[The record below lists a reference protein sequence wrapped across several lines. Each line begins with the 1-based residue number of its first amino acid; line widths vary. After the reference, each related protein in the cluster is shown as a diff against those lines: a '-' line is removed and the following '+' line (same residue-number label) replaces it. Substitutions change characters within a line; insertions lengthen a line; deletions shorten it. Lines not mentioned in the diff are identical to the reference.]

1 MNTTKRM
8 LLLVGLMTAGLT
20 LAACANEGDSGDSV
34 TSTIP
39 ASTVTTTTT
48 PAPSTTTTAPGL
60 LPFSQ
65 DSMNPGQPEP
75 YSFVSSSGV
84 EIEYLLYVPEGYEDG
99 AWPLILSLHGFLG
112 HVDATLELVRTQ
124 NPLTW
129 IDPSVEFPFVVVAP
143 LGPSGLW
150 SQYHEPMDE
159 LFDVLGEAMSL
170 DPEARFLTGL
180 SAGAI
185 GTWQWALARPDQFAG
200 IATIAGGA
208 SMSQEV
214 VVPEDICRLVDLPI
228 WVAHSEADEET
239 PIDTAAAIVAELE
252 ECGSTVVRFTVY
264 EDLGHI
270 ESLNTAYAGPDLYE
284 WMLEQVP

>member
-1 MNTTKRM
+1 MK
-8 LLLVGLMTAGLT
+8 
-20 LAACANEGDSGDSV
+20 
-34 TSTIP
+34 
-39 ASTVTTTTT
+39 
-48 PAPSTTTTAPGL
+48 
-60 LPFSQ
+60 
-65 DSMNPGQPEP
+65 PGQQEA

-84 EIEYLLYVPEGYEDG
+84 EIEYLLFVPEGYEDG
-99 AWPLILSLHGFLG
+99 ALPSILFLHGFLG
-112 HVDATLELVRTQ
+112 HVDPTLELVRAQ

-129 IDPSVEFPFVVVAP
+129 IDLSVEFPFVVVAP

-180 SAGAI
+180 SAGTI

-200 IATIAGGA
+200 IAPIAGGG
-208 SMSQEV
+208 SMSGGV

-228 WVAHSEADEET
+228 WIAHSEADEEV
-239 PIDTAAAIVAELE
+239 PMDSDAATVAELE
-252 ECGSTVVRFTVY
+252 ECGSTVVRFTAY

-270 ESLNTAYAGPDLYE
+270 ESLSAAYAGPDLYA

>member
-1 MNTTKRM
+1 MKRRTVGFVVV
-8 LLLVGLMTAGLT
+8 LVGLVMG
-20 LAACANEGDSGDSV
+20 ACSGASDPAEV
-34 TSTIP
+34 TTSTP
-39 ASTVTTTTT
+39 EPTTTVEAVD
-48 PAPSTTTTAPGL
+48 PPTTTTAPGL
-60 LPFSQ
+60 PPFSQ
-65 DSMNPGQPEP
+65 DSINPGQQEA
-75 YSFVSSSGV
+75 YSFVSGSGV
-84 EIEYLLYVPEGYEDG
+84 EIEYLLYVPDDYEDR

-112 HVDATLELVRTQ
+112 SDLTLERVRTQ
-124 NPLTW
+124 SPLAF

-159 LFDVLGEAMSL
+159 LFDVLGEALSL

-180 SAGAI
+180 SAGTI

-200 IATIAGGA
+200 IAPIAGGG
-208 SMSQEV
+208 SMSGEV

-228 WVAHSEADEET
+228 WVAHSEADEEV
-239 PIDTAAAIVAELE
+239 PIESDAATVAELE

-264 EDLGHI
+264 EDLGHW
-270 ESLNTAYAGPDLYE
+270 ESISTAYAGPDLYE